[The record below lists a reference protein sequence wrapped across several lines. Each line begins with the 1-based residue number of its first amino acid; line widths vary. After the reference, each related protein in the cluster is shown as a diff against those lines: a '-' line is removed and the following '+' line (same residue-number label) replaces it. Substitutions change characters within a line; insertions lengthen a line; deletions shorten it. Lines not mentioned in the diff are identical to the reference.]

1 MKLCLQL
8 CPELG
13 FEVQTSD
20 LTIMLL
26 RSLTHDVRS
35 YATLHASSSV
45 GDAALLRCFLRR
57 SNAMFA
63 KLSGPS
69 SSGAR
74 GVHALEGAGTT
85 EEWWGYDQEGYDNS
99 EYAQEEDPDDQWEW
113 DEDAQ
118 VWNSAT
124 TRCKR
129 KGKSQEQC
137 EVSLVRTSR
146 AHGQAV
152 QGRYEQGESVFIAP
166 SLVTLVRNA
175 PTSPKVQ
182 QGNSK
187 RSPSRK
193 LERAK
198 VKERC
203 MSWQRRMIMSLPQY
217 KVR

>member
-1 MKLCLQL
+1 
-8 CPELG
+8 
-13 FEVQTSD
+13 
-20 LTIMLL
+20 
-26 RSLTHDVRS
+26 
-35 YATLHASSSV
+35 
-45 GDAALLRCFLRR
+45 
-57 SNAMFA
+57 MFA

-152 QGRYEQGESVFIAP
+152 QGRYEQGEVFSLLQVWSHWCAMPRQAQRFNRETAKEAP
-166 SLVTLVRNA
+166 AESW
-175 PTSPKVQ
+175 
-182 QGNSK
+182 
-187 RSPSRK
+187 
-193 LERAK
+193 
-198 VKERC
+198 KE
-203 MSWQRRMIMSLPQY
+203 QR
-217 KVR
+217 